1 MAQNFFVYGP
11 LGDPELLGVVL
22 GRVVE
27 PGELVAARAMRCVVR
42 STPDAALPALV
53 RADGEAAPGALLRE
67 ASDDEAARLSFFHG
81 AGAAPVN
88 VNVSA
93 SGLGEVEAVAFS
105 DDASSGRAGEPWSPE
120 AWSAGRRVYD
130 IEFARDWMSQYGL
143 RPAEDMEHLRAGIG
157 FRAQSRALAAGDCT
171 AVHTP
176 TGLRTGLDRSAVELY
191 AVERPYMEFF
201 SVEEHFIRH
210 RKFDGSMTP
219 ELKRAVFFT
228 GDAVTILPYDPALD
242 RVLMIEQWRPG
253 PWARG
258 DARPWCL
265 EVVAGRIDPGE
276 TLEETAIRE
285 AREEAGVEVTDL
297 QRVGAYYATPG
308 MAAEQLTSFVGRADL
323 SDAGGVHGLDSED
336 EDIRVLT
343 PTFEEAM
350 AMLEA
355 EEVDNAPAIISLMWL
370 AARRD
375 GLRKRWVG

>member
-1 MAQNFFVYGP
+1 MTQNFFVYGP
-11 LGDPELLGVVL
+11 LSDPELLGVVL
-22 GRVVE
+22 GRPVE
-27 PGELVAARAMRCVVR
+27 PGELVAARAMRRVVR
-42 STPDAALPALV
+42 SAPDTALPALV
-53 RADGEAAPGALLRE
+53 RADGEAAPGALLRDVPE
-67 ASDDEAARLSFFHG
+67 GEAARLSFFHG
-81 AGAAPVN
+81 AGAAAEN
-88 VNVSA
+88 VNISA
-93 SGLGEVEAVAFS
+93 SGLGEVEAAAFS
-105 DDASSGRAGEPWSPE
+105 SDAVTAQAGEPWSPE
-120 AWSAGRRVYD
+120 AWSARRRAYD
-130 IEFARDWMSQYGL
+130 IEFARDWMSQYGR
-143 RPAEDMEHLRAGIG
+143 RPAEAMDHVRAGIG
-157 FRAQSRALAAGDCT
+157 FRAHSRALAAKDGR
-171 AVHTP
+171 AAHAH
-176 TGLRTGLDRSAVELY
+176 TGLRADLDRSAVELR

-242 RVLMIEQWRPG
+242 RVLMIEQWRAG

-258 DARPWCL
+258 DKRPWCL
-265 EVVAGRIDPGE
+265 EVIAGRIDPGE
-276 TLEETAIRE
+276 ALEETVIRE

-323 SDAGGVHGLDSED
+323 SKAGGVHGLDTED

-343 PTFEEAM
+343 PTFDEAM

-375 GLRKRWVG
+375 GLRKRWGG